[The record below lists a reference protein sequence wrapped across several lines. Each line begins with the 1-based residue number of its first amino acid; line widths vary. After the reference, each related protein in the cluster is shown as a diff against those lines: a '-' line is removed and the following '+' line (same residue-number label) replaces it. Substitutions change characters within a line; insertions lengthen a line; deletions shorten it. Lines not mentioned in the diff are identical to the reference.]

1 MLPSPPGS
9 RSRAWS
15 VIAVLC
21 LVQLAASLLGS
32 LRADDWF
39 NLERGAIA
47 WTPAGAA
54 EVWTTLNRFGLYR
67 PLVDFWHGG
76 MLRLFGLHAPP
87 MMAVLIGVLLLQ
99 SVLLARLVRVRGG
112 SRETAAL
119 AAAAVWAQP
128 NAYSW
133 TTLWVSNV
141 TGSLMVLASLVVLL
155 LHARAIRRLGRGEGA
170 GLTLAAMCAVM
181 LAGALCKEEI
191 VLLPALVVA
200 LEAARW
206 PWRSPS
212 ERRASIAATGALVAL
227 AGAYAAF
234 RLVILPT
241 PQTGSHRY
249 HLRLGGH
256 VLRNIA
262 FFSAHLAA
270 LPAVVLLWT
279 RWRHPSALA
288 SYAWHSDLGRQER
301 REVLAGLAWAGIVS
315 LIYLPISGR
324 PSYGYLLAPAFG
336 IAYATGWF
344 LTGVSRIAAAPE
356 PRAMPVRLLA
366 TYAAVATLVCAAALA
381 SVGWHRYG
389 RLQEAM
395 AATLREASGELPAGA
410 HLVFVDAGERET
422 PAGRT
427 LFDLMVTSDPSAFVR
442 VVLARP
448 DLSAETV
455 VAPGTTDAT
464 AAADRPGRP
473 FLAREGR
480 LQALPPATRAG
491 SGTSL

>member
-1 MLPSPPGS
+1 MFPSPPGS

-15 VIAVLC
+15 IVGLLC
-21 LVQLAASLLGS
+21 LVQLAACLLGS

-39 NLERGAIA
+39 NLERGALA
-47 WTPAGAA
+47 WSPAGAT

-67 PLVDFWHGG
+67 PLVDYWHGG

-87 MMAVLIGVLLLQ
+87 MMAVLILVMLVQ
-99 SVLLARLVRVRGG
+99 SLLLARLVRARGG
-112 SRETAAL
+112 SRGTAAL
-119 AAAAVWAQP
+119 AAAAIWAQP

-155 LHARAIRRLGRGEGA
+155 LHARAIRQLGRGDGA
-170 GLTLAAMCAVM
+170 TGTLAAMGVVM

-191 VLLPALVVA
+191 VLLPALVMA

-212 ERRASIAATGALVAL
+212 ERRASIAATGALLAL

-241 PQTGSHRY
+241 PQTGTHRY
-249 HLRLGGH
+249 HLRMGGH

-262 FFSAHLAA
+262 FFAVHLGA
-270 LPAVVLLWT
+270 LPAAVLLWA
-279 RWRHPSALA
+279 RWRHPQALDPNAWGSDEGRQQRREALA
-288 SYAWHSDLGRQER
+288 GI
-301 REVLAGLAWAGIVS
+301 AWAGIAS

-336 IAYATGWF
+336 VAYAVAHF
-344 LTGVSRIAAAPE
+344 LAGVARISAPPATRSR
-356 PRAMPVRLLA
+356 PVLLLA
-366 TYAAVATLVCAAALA
+366 GYAASATLLTAVALF

-389 RLQEAM
+389 RLQAAM
-395 AATLREASGELPAGA
+395 AVTLQQASSGLPSGSR
-410 HLVFVDAGERET
+410 LVFIDAGERET

-442 VVLARP
+442 VVLRRR
-448 DLSAETV
+448 DLTAETV
-455 VAPGTTDAT
+455 VAPGATDGS
-464 AAADRPGRP
+464 AAIGHPGAG

-480 LQALPPATRAG
+480 IEPLPVSRP
-491 SGTSL
+491 